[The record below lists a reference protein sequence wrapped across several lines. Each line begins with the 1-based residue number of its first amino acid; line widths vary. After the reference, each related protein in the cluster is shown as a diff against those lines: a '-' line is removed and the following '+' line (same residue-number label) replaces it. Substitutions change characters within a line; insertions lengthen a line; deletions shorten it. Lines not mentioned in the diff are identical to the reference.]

1 MDGQIQNA
9 VTKSEFTEF
18 KQNTDSFKFT
28 VEQRSTMNNLVP
40 NSSFEGYG
48 RAWTCNGEFW
58 AGPYAGYDF
67 KGRFCGAIKN
77 ADRYNNEKY
86 LMTEKC
92 FRVKKNTT
100 YTLNF
105 KFALE
110 KNVNSMDAFVIL
122 SDSESTNYG
131 QAIHMYNASGG
142 SQTNNYQEQC
152 ITKTFNTGDYEWV
165 WLRFDHNGM
174 KADVNVSEWC
184 WLYISEVGV
193 YEGDVGQVKWMPSS
207 GETYSSNFLLD
218 REGFKASFD
227 DGSYAYMGKNGFEW
241 YNAGSGHTY
250 HALTYVTSFDI
261 PTGNPGR
268 AYVKLPVEFTSRKSS
283 LKWTV
288 ATRGYYYSTTGSFF
302 PYHVHCSGYAP
313 AYEENGQLVCPVEG
327 VCKIQN
333 SNNSNDVQFRPLTAM
348 LIAIA

>member
-1 MDGQIQNA
+1 M
-9 VTKSEFTEF
+9 S
-18 KQNTDSFKFT
+18 
-28 VEQRSTMNNLVP
+28 
-40 NSSFEGYG
+40 
-48 RAWTCNGEFW
+48 
-58 AGPYAGYDF
+58 
-67 KGRFCGAIKN
+67 
-77 ADRYNNEKY
+77 
-86 LMTEKC
+86 EKC

-110 KNVNSMDAFVIL
+110 RNVDSMDAFVIL
-122 SDSESTNYG
+122 SNNESTNYG

-142 SQTNNYQEQC
+142 SQTNNWQEQC
-152 ITKTFNTGDYEWV
+152 VSKTFNTGNYEWV

-174 KADVNVSEWC
+174 KQGVNVNEWC

-193 YEGDVGQVKWMPSS
+193 YEGDVGQVKWMPAS

-218 REGFKASFD
+218 SDGFHATFD
-227 DGSYAYMGKNGFEW
+227 DGSYTYLGRGGFEW
-241 YNAGSGHTY
+241 YNAGSGHSY

-333 SNNSNDVQFRPLTAM
+333 SNNSNDIQYRPLTAM